1 MEGVG
6 PALQDIRERLERVRA
21 VKGRASGLLRINVPS
36 VALPIVVTPVLPEM
50 ARRFPDVR
58 VEIYVDNAIAN
69 IVADGFDAGIR
80 LGELIAED
88 MVAVRLTSPF
98 KAIIVAAPSYLA
110 THGRPESIADLRG
123 HNCIAFRQIKSGGLY
138 RWDLTEHDHD
148 IAVDSPGSAIINDP
162 LYARELALAGTGL
175 AYIFEPLVTSDIA
188 AGRLTQ
194 VLPKSAIEQ
203 PGLFLYFTRR
213 ADMAPKLRA
222 FIDTVKDVLGPV
234 RQRRIGAKSEPMST
248 QPVGKAL
255 LPIVVVVT

>member
-1 MEGVG
+1 MRCSGSTFLAWRCQSLL
-6 PALQDIRERLERVRA
+6 PQFCPKCLRA
-21 VKGRASGLLRINVPS
+21 FLTFVS
-36 VALPIVVTPVLPEM
+36 
-50 ARRFPDVR
+50 RFTSITR
-58 VEIYVDNAIAN
+58 SLA

-188 AGRLTQ
+188 AGRLMQ

-234 RQRRIGAKSEPMST
+234 RQRRIGQSLNDEYATCWKGTSANCCGCH
-248 QPVGKAL
+248 VNA
-255 LPIVVVVT
+255 